1 MNISFFMLIF
11 KWDQPY
17 FIRGSH
23 PKVLLRKGALKI
35 CSKFT
40 GEHPCRSAISV
51 KLLCNFIEITLPH
64 ECSPVNLLHI
74 FRTNFLK
81 NTPGW
86 LLLFFYKLSLIFPKL
101 KFKLEHSFSQFIVRF
116 LDFWM
121 LLFGVIY
128 ASSKRERGVMKFE

>member
-1 MNISFFMLIF
+1 MLIF

-23 PKVLLRKGALKI
+23 HKVLLRKGALKI

-121 LLFGVIY
+121 LFFGVIY